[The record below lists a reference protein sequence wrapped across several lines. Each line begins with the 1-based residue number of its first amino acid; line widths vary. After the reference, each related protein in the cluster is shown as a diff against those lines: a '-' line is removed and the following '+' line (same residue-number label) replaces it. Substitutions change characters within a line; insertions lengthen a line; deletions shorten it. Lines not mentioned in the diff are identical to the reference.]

1 MIEEGNNIMISSNVC
16 YIAVFTSLA
25 CLIAISEA
33 QYDDVRCKCV
43 CPKEGNKTTKIPN
56 VFVQTVEPKDCN
68 CEHIVQREE
77 QFCLRCQCMYEARNT
92 TLIKVVIIFILVV
105 LGCLLLYLVY
115 LFIDSKRKPVELS
128 VAADEIQE
136 RLRGSRPRGRSI
148 RNFDEKL
155 AKWKRTV
162 AEQRKNIYDTRT
174 MLS

>member
-1 MIEEGNNIMISSNVC
+1 MISSNFC
-16 YIAVFTSLA
+16 YIVVFSLLA
-25 CLIAISEA
+25 CFILISEA

-92 TLIKVVIIFILVV
+92 ALIKVVIIFILVV
-105 LGCLLLYLVY
+105 IAFLLVYLLY

-128 VAADEIQE
+128 ITADEVQE
-136 RLRGSRPRGRSI
+136 RLRHRPRGRSI
-148 RNFDEKL
+148 SRNFDEKL